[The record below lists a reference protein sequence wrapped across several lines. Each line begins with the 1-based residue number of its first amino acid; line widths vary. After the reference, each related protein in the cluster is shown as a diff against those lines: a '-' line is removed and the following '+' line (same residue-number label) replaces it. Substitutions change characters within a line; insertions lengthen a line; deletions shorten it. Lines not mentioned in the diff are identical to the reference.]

1 MLPDDV
7 TQPMRHQIDPQPAW
21 TPQSPA
27 QRAPI
32 QRPAYKPPKSGRALW
47 AILGFILGAI
57 VTAALMLLILAPS
70 NTPSDQAQPGSNI
83 LKVTLTDA
91 LLTQEL
97 DAHQGQADANVSQL
111 RAHVEASGDIVV
123 SGVIQTN
130 GTSAPFSVMLQPYV
144 SQHALMV
151 KVTRASIDGL
161 LLPPS
166 SFDEL
171 VAPLNQRLAKASE
184 VSIGVSKPLVING
197 VSFADGS
204 LILNYAL
211 AAS

>member
-1 MLPDDV
+1 M
-7 TQPMRHQIDPQPAW
+7 
-21 TPQSPA
+21 
-27 QRAPI
+27 
-32 QRPAYKPPKSGRALW
+32 QRPAYNAPKSGRALW

-70 NTPSDQAQPGSNI
+70 NAPSDPAQPGSNV

-97 DAHQGQADANVSQL
+97 DAHQGQADANISQL

-123 SGVIQTN
+123 SGTIQSN
-130 GTSAPFSVMLQPYV
+130 GSSAPFSVMLQPYV

-151 KVTRASIDGL
+151 KVTRASIGGF

-166 SFDEL
+166 TFDEL
-171 VAPLNQRLAKASE
+171 VTPLNQRLARASE
-184 VSIGVSKPLVING
+184 VSVGVSKPLAING